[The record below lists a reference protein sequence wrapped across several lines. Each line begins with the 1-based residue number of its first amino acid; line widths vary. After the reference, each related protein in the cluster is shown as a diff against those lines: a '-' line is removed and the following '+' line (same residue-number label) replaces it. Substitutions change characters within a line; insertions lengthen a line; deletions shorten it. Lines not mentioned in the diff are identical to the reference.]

1 MTKNFGTSTALAL
14 ILLMLASTPPL
25 QAAPSPRAPDRTTT
39 TDAPRPI
46 VVRLSRG
53 GFDWTAAGI
62 GAVVALGLTAVVGG
76 VVVLLGSGQPYGTQ
90 ASEKEGE

>member
-1 MTKNFGTSTALAL
+1 MTKSSGTSTALAL
-14 ILLMLASTPPL
+14 IVLVLTATPPP
-25 QAAPSPRAPDRTTT
+25 QAAASPRAPHRTTT

-62 GAVVALGLTAVVGG
+62 GAVVALGLAAVVGG
-76 VVVLLGSGQPYGTQ
+76 VVVLLGSRQLHGTQ
-90 ASEKEGE
+90 RIRKGG